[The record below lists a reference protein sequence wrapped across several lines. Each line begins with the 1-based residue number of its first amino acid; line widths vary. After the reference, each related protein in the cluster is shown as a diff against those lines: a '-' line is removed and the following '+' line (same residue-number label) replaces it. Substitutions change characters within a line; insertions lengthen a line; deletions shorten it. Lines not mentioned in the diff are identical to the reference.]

1 MFDECDDLVLLIY
14 DFFFASLGGKKT
26 GTYGQ
31 TVIGRTGSQ
40 PSSPHCC
47 GMDQPHQQQPAK
59 CADYGTLLPHPNYCH
74 QISLEDQGID
84 LTQVTLTTLC
94 VLTALFVDRFR
105 SFKNQSIALLVLYPK
120 YFGSDA
126 IRVSVRP

>member
-1 MFDECDDLVLLIY
+1 MIFLCLSV
-14 DFFFASLGGKKT
+14 GGKKT

-31 TVIGRTGSQ
+31 TVMNRTGSQ

-59 CADYGTLLPHPNYCH
+59 PADYGTLLPHPNYCH

-84 LTQVTLTTLC
+84 LTQVTKCGIAVLC
-94 VLTALFVDRFR
+94 VGRFH
-105 SFKNQSIALLVLYPK
+105 SFKNQSIVLLVLYLTS
-120 YFGSDA
+120 FGSDA